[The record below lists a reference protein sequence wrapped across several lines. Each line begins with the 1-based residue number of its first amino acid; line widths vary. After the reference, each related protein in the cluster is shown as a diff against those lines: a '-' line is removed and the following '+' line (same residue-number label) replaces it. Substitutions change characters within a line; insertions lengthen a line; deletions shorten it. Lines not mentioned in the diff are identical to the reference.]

1 MVKGLYTAYTGMIIE
16 QKKMD
21 RLTNNLANADT
32 NGFKKE
38 GMTAT
43 SFADQLAIRIKDT
56 SSMLV
61 PKKMGDITF
70 GAKVGETYID
80 WSIGSFQ
87 VTDNMHDFAIEG
99 NGFFRISYTDKA
111 GQTSVKYTRDGAFAV
126 DRDGYMRTKDG
137 DYVLNQAGGRIQ
149 IDPSQEFTID
159 SQRNLLQNGQIVGNI
174 GVVDIADYSFLQ
186 EYGENMYDLV
196 EGGQEV
202 NTNTAVIQG
211 ALEKSNMNVVDEMV
225 EMITV
230 ARAYEANQKMIQTI
244 DTTIEK
250 AVNQIGKV
258 G

>member
-1 MVKGLYTAYTGMIIE
+1 MVKGLYTAYTGMVIE

-56 SSMLV
+56 SSMLT
-61 PKKMGDITF
+61 PKGIGDITF

-80 WSIGSFQ
+80 WSIGSFH
-87 VTDNMHDFAIEG
+87 VTDRMQDFAIEG

-111 GQTSVKYTRDGAFAV
+111 GNTSIKYTRDGAFSV
-126 DRDGYMRTKDG
+126 DQQGIFRTKDG
-137 DYVLNQAGGRIQ
+137 DYVLNQQGGRIQ
-149 IDPSQEFTID
+149 IDPNNEFSVD
-159 SQRNLLQNGQIVGNI
+159 PQRNIWQNGQIVGNI
-174 GVVDIADYSFLQ
+174 GVLDIADYSFIQ

-196 EGGQEV
+196 EGGQEIA
-202 NTNTAVIQG
+202 TDTALVQG

-230 ARAYEANQKMIQTI
+230 SRAYEANQKVIQAVDDTI
-244 DTTIEK
+244 GI
-250 AVNQIGKV
+250 AVTQVGKV

>member
-38 GMTAT
+38 GLTAT
-43 SFADQLAIRIKDT
+43 SFADQLAYRIKDT
-56 SSMLV
+56 SSMLL
-61 PKKMGDITF
+61 PKGMGDITF

-80 WSIGSFQ
+80 WSIGSFE

-99 NGFFRISYTDKA
+99 NGFFRISYTDKQ

-126 DRDGYMRTKDG
+126 DRDGVLRTKDG
-137 DYVLNQAGGRIQ
+137 DYVLNQEGGRIT
-149 IDPSQEFTID
+149 IDPNQEFSVD
-159 SQRNLLQNGQIVGNI
+159 PYRNIIQNGQIVGNI
-174 GVVDIADYSFLQ
+174 GVVDIADYNFLQ
-186 EYGENMYDLV
+186 EFGENMYDLV

-202 NTNTAVIQG
+202 PSNTAVIQG

-230 ARAYEANQKMIQTI
+230 ARAYEANQKVIQSI
-244 DTTIEK
+244 DSDIER
-250 AVNQIGKV
+250 AVNQV
-258 G
+258 GRVG

>member
-38 GMTAT
+38 GLTAT
-43 SFADQLAIRIKDT
+43 SFADQLAYRIKDT
-56 SSMLV
+56 SSALI
-61 PKKMGDITF
+61 PRGIGDITF

-80 WSIGSFQ
+80 WSIGSFD

-99 NGFFRISYTDKA
+99 NGFFRISYTDKQ

-126 DRDGYMRTKDG
+126 DRDGVFRTKDG
-137 DYVLNQAGGRIQ
+137 DYVLNQAGGRIT
-149 IDPSQEFTID
+149 IDPNQPFSID
-159 SQRNLLQNGQIVGNI
+159 GQRNIIQNGQIVGNI
-174 GVVDIADYSFLQ
+174 GVVDIADYNFLQ
-186 EYGENMYDLV
+186 EFGENMYDLV

-202 NTNTAVIQG
+202 ATDTAVIQG

-230 ARAYEANQKMIQTI
+230 SRAYEANQKVIQAV
-244 DTTIEK
+244 DGTIEK
-250 AVNQIGKV
+250 AVTQVGKV